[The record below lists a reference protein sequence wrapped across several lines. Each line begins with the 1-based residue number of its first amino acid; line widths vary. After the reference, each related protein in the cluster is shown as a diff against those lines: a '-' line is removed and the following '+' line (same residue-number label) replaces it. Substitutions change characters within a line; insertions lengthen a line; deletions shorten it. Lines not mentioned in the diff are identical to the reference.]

1 MTQIVEVYVISKIFN
16 VVINYI
22 KVQDENVFRI
32 IYQNNVIVFLIQYWK
47 TICTTN
53 KMCCFDRIQIIKFT
67 VA

>member
-32 IYQNNVIVFLIQYWK
+32 IYQNNVIVFLIQY
-47 TICTTN
+47 
-53 KMCCFDRIQIIKFT
+53 
-67 VA
+67 